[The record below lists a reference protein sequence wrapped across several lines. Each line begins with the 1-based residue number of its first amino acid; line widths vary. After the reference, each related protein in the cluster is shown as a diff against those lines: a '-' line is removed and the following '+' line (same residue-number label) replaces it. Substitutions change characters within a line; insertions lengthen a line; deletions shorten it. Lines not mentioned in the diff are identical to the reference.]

1 MYDFERE
8 TLRECWQDGSIANVA
23 DYDCPEYRIR
33 EPRKALRTLYQWYET
48 ASPTLRDEWF
58 VEFILPR
65 AQEALMR
72 GLIGYGEAS
81 ISDAVL
87 ERLEDVMEGIKG
99 RAVLCDLEDIMRE
112 QGDDD

>member
-8 TLRECWQDGSIANVA
+8 TLRECWLDGSITNMG

-33 EPRKALRTLYQWYET
+33 EPRKALRTLYQQYEAET
-48 ASPTLRDEWF
+48 PLLRDEWF

-87 ERLEDVMEGIKG
+87 GRLEDLMEGING
-99 RAVLCDLEDIMRE
+99 RAVLCDLEDLMRE
-112 QGDDD
+112 QGDDY